1 MPGLCSPHWKRVVD
15 SMPPIDVRADLW
27 VIVRDILRRY
37 VPGYEVW
44 AFGSRVRGEAKRYS
58 DLDLAV
64 ISDTALPVGVRADL
78 ADDFSESDLPWRV
91 DVVDWATTS
100 AAFRAIIAANKVVV
114 QQANARA
121 G

>member
-1 MPGLCSPHWKRVVD
+1 MD

-27 VIVRDILRRY
+27 VIVRDILRRH

-58 DLDLAV
+58 DLDLVV
-64 ISDTALPVGVRADL
+64 ICDTALPLEIKAGL

-114 QQANARA
+114 QQANAWAR
-121 G
+121 